1 MKLDEA
7 IKLITG
13 INGRPNQKWADLGC
27 GDGLFT
33 RALANLLGKDSIIHA
48 VDTNQRAL
56 SAIHDKE
63 KETQIKKYKFDFV
76 DKELP
81 FNDLDGILMANSFHF
96 VKNKSIFISKLKTR
110 LKPEHILLVVEY
122 DTDVSNPWV
131 PYPISFKSLEK
142 FFREN
147 GYGSILKLHETP
159 SLYNRANIYSAISKS

>member
-13 INGRPNQKWADLGC
+13 IDGRPTQQWADLGC

-33 RALANLLGKDSIIHA
+33 IALANLLGKDSIIHA

-56 SAIHDKE
+56 SSIADRE
-63 KETQIKKYKFDFV
+63 KETLIKKYKLDFV
-76 DKELP
+76 KNEVP
-81 FNDLDGILMANSFHF
+81 FADLDGILMANSIHF
-96 VKNKSIFISKLKTR
+96 VKYKSNLISKLKTL
-110 LKPEHILLVVEY
+110 LKPAHVLLIVEY

-142 FFREN
+142 FLKEN
-147 GYGSILKLHETP
+147 GYNSILKLHETP
-159 SLYNRANIYSAISKS
+159 SLYNRTNIYSVVANS